1 MNLPSHAHT
10 AIHPRGD
17 AIVKVQPYGDGHLG
31 AVEVGAGFGVVDD
44 LMNIGLLGGDVHAD
58 TSETSRSA
66 STSAGSWYSYT
77 GAGPTS

>member
-31 AVEVGAGFGVVDD
+31 AVTV
-44 LMNIGLLGGDVHAD
+44 GDVVTIQSTDPRHLLQLAD
-58 TSETSRSA
+58 ALDQAAEIMLAGQRKQTEASA
-66 STSAGSWYSYT
+66 
-77 GAGPTS
+77 